1 MATRPTKSSHNF
13 DVPGYEK
20 LADVLHRAYEQAAL
34 GKGKERHANDKPFHL
49 QPIAIGAQHFGIG
62 ALLFQT
68 FKKAE
73 EAQRLPKEMA
83 IKELLGGIVYLSAAI
98 NELEREQ

>member
-1 MATRPTKSSHNF
+1 MVKKTPSHNF

-20 LADVLHRAYEQAAL
+20 LADVLSRAFEQAAL
-34 GKGKERHANDKPFHL
+34 GKGKERHANHKPFHL

-62 ALLFQT
+62 SLLFQT
-68 FKKAE
+68 FKKSE

-98 NELEREQ
+98 IELEREQ